1 MIPCVLW
8 LMMFGWMPGQQTSR
22 LPSER
27 PQANSVAAAHYR
39 VAGVVIDSVSG
50 QPLAQATM
58 SLEALES
65 MNRGADDEVTTLTDG
80 DGHFA
85 FENLA
90 AGHYVLWGHRKG
102 YGEQR
107 YKQHGSFSTGIVLGE
122 ELSADN
128 LRFEMT
134 PDASI
139 IGEVTDEMSEPV
151 RQAHIRLVR
160 EGRMNGRRRNVV
172 IREAVTDD
180 QGRYRVD
187 HLGSGTYVIVVTAT
201 PWYADSAGRART
213 AANSKGRSELHA
225 EDANTDVTYPVTYF
239 PSALDFAAATPIV
252 LHPGETATANVSIA
266 PVPAVH
272 FTFRKY
278 TNDPEEQT
286 SLTSITRTIADG
298 VPEMVFY
305 QARESDGV
313 VEILSLP
320 PGNLDFDWTVTKGGE
335 VRKRSQTMH
344 FGNSGQVE
352 SAEDDAPSMATVH
365 GTIQLDPRLHLQNPL
380 ITLRNTLTGKEERA
394 RAEEDGKF
402 DFLREFAA
410 GTYEFS
416 IPRAPEASLVIAAS
430 GAKTAGTTIEIS
442 AGQSVELKIFASMS
456 TGQVTG
462 VTMEEGKPVDGVMV
476 LLVPADFEH
485 ETSMMR
491 IDQSD
496 SDGSF
501 TLARVV
507 PGRYTVLG
515 IENAWKAEWSSADF
529 LRKFLAGGQVVDVG
543 ADAKVK
549 VNVKVQKNTTSPD

>member
-1 MIPCVLW
+1 
-8 LMMFGWMPGQQTSR
+8 
-22 LPSER
+22 
-27 PQANSVAAAHYR
+27 
-39 VAGVVIDSVSG
+39 
-50 QPLAQATM
+50 
-58 SLEALES
+58 
-65 MNRGADDEVTTLTDG
+65 
-80 DGHFA
+80 
-85 FENLA
+85 
-90 AGHYVLWGHRKG
+90 
-102 YGEQR
+102 
-107 YKQHGSFSTGIVLGE
+107 
-122 ELSADN
+122 
-128 LRFEMT
+128 
-134 PDASI
+134 
-139 IGEVTDEMSEPV
+139 
-151 RQAHIRLVR
+151 
-160 EGRMNGRRRNVV
+160 
-172 IREAVTDD
+172 
-180 QGRYRVD
+180 
-187 HLGSGTYVIVVTAT
+187 
-201 PWYADSAGRART
+201 
-213 AANSKGRSELHA
+213 
-225 EDANTDVTYPVTYF
+225 
-239 PSALDFAAATPIV
+239 
-252 LHPGETATANVSIA
+252 
-266 PVPAVH
+266 
-272 FTFRKY
+272 
-278 TNDPEEQT
+278 
-286 SLTSITRTIADG
+286 
-298 VPEMVFY
+298 
-305 QARESDGV
+305 
-313 VEILSLP
+313 
-320 PGNLDFDWTVTKGGE
+320 
-335 VRKRSQTMH
+335 
-344 FGNSGQVE
+344 
-352 SAEDDAPSMATVH
+352 MATVH

>member
-442 AGQSVELKIFASMS
+442 AGQSVELKIFASAS

-462 VTMEEGKPVDGVMV
+462 VAMKDGEPVDGVMV

-485 ETSMMR
+485 EAGMMR

-549 VNVKVQKNTTSPD
+549 VNVNVQKNTTSPD